1 MITEENNTLIDLFL
15 DGRLTDDSQPQF
27 ESLYRSDTSFRNA
40 VHLQVK
46 LEKSMTKDLLAS
58 PYAELLTTK
67 PARRLYLNRFLM
79 ATAASL
85 LLLLVGSWWATEHY
99 SDQALATE
107 FHEEVLDD
115 TKASIPSDQDL
126 ITEGRKAY
134 FSGNYERAEKLLAEI
149 PEGDPEVFTEAQTL
163 YGYALFQNGK
173 YATAADQLS
182 LLLDRGAPG
191 RSIAGGTESK
201 LRWTRL
207 LAWVGTGTTDDAR
220 FRTELDFFLQGD
232 NELYRNKATELN
244 DRLNSGWRWL
254 SW

>member
-1 MITEENNTLIDLFL
+1 MITEENNTLIDHFL
-15 DGRLTDDSQPQF
+15 DGRLTDDDQGRF

-40 VHLQVK
+40 VDLQVK
-46 LEKSMTKDLLAS
+46 LEKSMTKELLAS
-58 PYAELLTTK
+58 PYANLLTTK
-67 PARRLYLNRFLM
+67 PARRLYLNRFLL

-85 LLLLVGSWWATEHY
+85 LLLLAGSWWATENY
-99 SDQALATE
+99 SDQALATQ

-115 TKASIPSDQDL
+115 TKASIPTDQDL
-126 ITEGRKAY
+126 IAEGRKAY
-134 FSGNYERAEKLLAEI
+134 FSGNYQRAEKLLSEI
-149 PEGDPEVFTEAQTL
+149 PESNPEVFTEAQTL

-182 LLLDRGAPG
+182 LLLDRGAAG
-191 RSIAGGTESK
+191 RSVAGGTEDK

-207 LAWVGTGTTDDAR
+207 LAWVGTGATDEGR
-220 FRTELDFFLQGD
+220 FQTELDFFLQGD
-232 NELYRNKATELN
+232 NELYRDKAVRLN